1 MRIETFLKIITAEIC
16 GIAGFLW
23 GDLDGLLKALLVFM
37 IIDYGTGLAAAFR
50 EKRLSSATG
59 FSGILRKGVML
70 AIVAL
75 ANVLDTLVLGTA
87 SSTFRSAVIG
97 FYLMNEGLSV
107 LENADR
113 LGVRWPKLLRDALMQ
128 LHHEDDSPEND
139 TLKKEDEH
147 HVE

>member
-1 MRIETFLKIITAEIC
+1 MKIHTFLKLLSAEIC
-16 GIAGFLW
+16 GLAALLW
-23 GDLDGLLKALLVFM
+23 GDLDGLLKALLIFM
-37 IIDYGTGLAAAFR
+37 VIDYATGLAAAFR
-50 EKRLSSATG
+50 SKALSSAVG
-59 FSGILRKGVML
+59 FTGILRKGVML

-75 ANVLDTLVLGTA
+75 ANVLDTLVLGSGA
-87 SSTFRSAVIG
+87 SATRSTVIG

-113 LGVRWPKLLRDALMQ
+113 LGVRWPKILRDALRR
-128 LHHEDDSPEND
+128 LHHEDDSPED

>member
-1 MRIETFLKIITAEIC
+1 MRLETFLKLISAEIC

-23 GDLDGLLKALLVFM
+23 GDLDGLLQALLIFM
-37 IIDYGTGLAAAFR
+37 VMDYATGLAAAFR
-50 EKRLSSATG
+50 EKRLSSAVG
-59 FSGILRKGVML
+59 FWGILRKGVML

-128 LHHEDDSPEND
+128 LHHEDDIPED
-139 TLKKEDEH
+139 ALKKEDDH
-147 HVE
+147 NDD

>member
-1 MRIETFLKIITAEIC
+1 
-16 GIAGFLW
+16 
-23 GDLDGLLKALLVFM
+23 
-37 IIDYGTGLAAAFR
+37 
-50 EKRLSSATG
+50 
-59 FSGILRKGVML
+59 
-70 AIVAL
+70 
-75 ANVLDTLVLGTA
+75 
-87 SSTFRSAVIG
+87 
-97 FYLMNEGLSV
+97 MNEGLSV

>member
-1 MRIETFLKIITAEIC
+1 MRLETFLKIIAAEIC

-23 GDLDGLLKALLVFM
+23 GDLDGLLQALLIFM
-37 IIDYGTGLAAAFR
+37 VMDYATGLAAAFR

-128 LHHEDDSPEND
+128 LHHEDDSPEYD
-139 TLKKEDEH
+139 TSKKEDEH

>member
-75 ANVLDTLVLGTA
+75 ANVLDTLVLGSDA
-87 SSTFRSAVIG
+87 STFRSAVIG

-139 TLKKEDEH
+139 TLNKEDEYH
-147 HVE
+147 DE

>member
-1 MRIETFLKIITAEIC
+1 MRLETFLKLIAAYLC

-23 GDLDGLLKALLVFM
+23 GDLDGLLQALLIFM
-37 IIDYGTGLAAAFR
+37 IMDYATGLAAAFR
-50 EKRLSSATG
+50 DKRLSSAVG
-59 FSGILRKGVML
+59 FWGILRKGVML

-75 ANVLDTLVLGTA
+75 ANVLDTLVLGSDA
-87 SSTFRSAVIG
+87 STFRSAVIG
-97 FYLMNEGLSV
+97 FYLMNEGLSI

-139 TLKKEDEH
+139 TLNKEDEYH
-147 HVE
+147 DE

>member
-1 MRIETFLKIITAEIC
+1 MRFTTFLKLIAAEIC

-23 GDLDGLLKALLVFM
+23 GDLDGLLQALLIFM
-37 IIDYGTGLAAAFR
+37 VMDYATGLAAAFR
-50 EKRLSSATG
+50 EKRLSSAVG
-59 FSGILRKGVML
+59 FWGILRKGVML

-75 ANVLDTLVLGTA
+75 ANVFDTLVLGTTP
-87 SSTFRSAVIG
+87 STPCRSAVIG
-97 FYLMNEGLSV
+97 FYLMNEGLSI

-128 LHHEDDSPEND
+128 LHHEDDIPED

>member
-1 MRIETFLKIITAEIC
+1 MRLETFLKLIAAYLC

-23 GDLDGLLKALLVFM
+23 GDLDGLR
-37 IIDYGTGLAAAFR
+37 D
-50 EKRLSSATG
+50 KRLSSAVG
-59 FSGILRKGVML
+59 FWGILRKGVML

-75 ANVLDTLVLGTA
+75 ANVLDTLVLGSDA
-87 SSTFRSAVIG
+87 STFRSAVIG
-97 FYLMNEGLSV
+97 FYLMNEGLSI

-139 TLKKEDEH
+139 TLNKEDEYH
-147 HVE
+147 DE

>member
-1 MRIETFLKIITAEIC
+1 VRIETFLKIITAEIC

-23 GDLDGLLKALLVFM
+23 GDLDGLLKELLIFM
-37 IIDYGTGLAAAFR
+37 VMDYATGLAAAFR
-50 EKRLSSATG
+50 EKRLSSAVG
-59 FSGILRKGVML
+59 FWGILRKGVML

-75 ANVLDTLVLGTA
+75 ANVLDTLVLGSDA
-87 SSTFRSAVIG
+87 STFRSAVIG

-113 LGVRWPKLLRDALMQ
+113 LGVRWPKILRDALMQ

-139 TLKKEDEH
+139 TFKKEDEH
-147 HVE
+147 HDD

>member
-1 MRIETFLKIITAEIC
+1 MRLETFLKLISAEIC

-23 GDLDGLLKALLVFM
+23 GDLDGLLQALLIFM
-37 IIDYGTGLAAAFR
+37 IMDYGTGLAAAFR
-50 EKRLSSATG
+50 EKRLSSAVG
-59 FSGILRKGVML
+59 FWGILRKGVML

-75 ANVLDTLVLGTA
+75 ANILDTLVLGSDA
-87 SSTFRSAVIG
+87 STFRSAVIG

-113 LGVRWPKLLRDALMQ
+113 LGVRWPKVLRDALMQ
-128 LHHEDDSPEND
+128 LHHEDNIPDD

-147 HVE
+147 HDD